1 MRKIEHSPVWAA
13 GVQNAVNYYVDL
25 MSLAA
30 VSIEAD
36 SPFISP
42 EKFRPVRDFHGK
54 DNNHYPMHPHYLEVG
69 LIGIAEEAEASAKKH
84 DGEERLLLNA
94 VAETYRATAA
104 YMARFA
110 DEAEKVIEGAETD
123 GDRQRIELI
132 AKTCRALSVRAPET
146 FFEAAQLFL
155 FCWRIRSHKGMAT
168 IGRLDQYLIDF
179 YRRDVSAGI
188 LTDDKALELLVAL
201 WKRINTYGSGD
212 TLTNIMLGGVDAD
225 GNDVTNELSCLMIRA
240 SLITKSTDPQIN
252 CRVHKNT
259 PPEFFELMTELQL
272 LGHGQASLYNDEV
285 VIPGLL
291 KYGYSLKDARN
302 YSNDGCSEI
311 IIDAASTIDFFQM
324 EAVKTMELTIFE
336 GRENPTDNVP
346 VGHYW
351 SKNIKPR
358 TLTSKVFL
366 GYSAKSISDITSYE
380 DFYAAYL
387 AQYRFQLMGRIDEK
401 NASIINSDRNQIPS
415 LFLLGSFPCFL
426 QSGVD
431 IHYAW
436 GISNMHQIFIGSI
449 PTVGDCLAAIKKV
462 VFEDK
467 ACTLLELRE
476 AMRADFVG
484 YEDLRARLLAAPK
497 FGNDDDYVDTIVS
510 RLSSDIID
518 MIDEYNANAEIKHL
532 PCHYNFLFNDY
543 AKTVGATPDG
553 RRRGDPI
560 SEHFTPTPGRA
571 KKGPTA
577 VLRSV
582 VKTDIQRGA
591 GASTVHLSLSRDT
604 LVGEDGGKAIMA
616 AIMRAAI
623 GMGIQLLNVA
633 VYDADALRKAQENP
647 EGHEDIIVRVWGYSA
662 RFVDL
667 SRDMQDHVIARIIK
681 EGQ

>member
-1 MRKIEHSPVWAA
+1 MKKIKHTSVWAA
-13 GVQNAVNYYVDL
+13 GVKNAAGYYVDL
-25 MSLAA
+25 MASAP
-30 VSIEAD
+30 VTIEAD

-69 LIGIAEEAEASAKKH
+69 LLGIAKEAEESAKKH
-84 DGEERLLLNA
+84 DGEEKLLLDA
-94 VAETYRATAA
+94 VTETYRATAS

-110 DEAEKVIEGAETD
+110 DAADAALDKAESDSERERLT
-123 GDRQRIELI
+123 LI
-132 AKTCRALSVRAPET
+132 AKTCRALSERAPRT

-179 YRRDVSAGI
+179 YRRDIESGE
-188 LTDDKALELLVAL
+188 LTEDKALELLVAL

-212 TLTNIMLGGVDAD
+212 TLTNIMLGGVDKD
-225 GNDVTNELSCLMIRA
+225 GNDVTNELSCLMIKA

-252 CRVHKNT
+252 CRIHKNT
-259 PPEFFELMTELQL
+259 PKEFFDLMVELQT

-285 VIPGLL
+285 VIDGLI

-311 IIDAASTIDFFQM
+311 VIDAASTIDFFQM
-324 EAVKTMELTIFE
+324 EAVKIVELTIFE
-336 GRENPTDNVP
+336 GKENPIETVP

-351 SKNIKPR
+351 SNKSKPR
-358 TLTSKVFL
+358 ALSTGTFL
-366 GYSAKSISDITSYE
+366 GYSAKALSEIESYE
-380 DFYAAYL
+380 EFYAAYL
-387 AQYRFQLMGRIDEK
+387 SQYRFQLMGKIEEQNKKIRD
-401 NASIINSDRNQIPS
+401 ADSSQIPS
-415 LFLLGSFPCFL
+415 LFLIGSFPCFL
-426 QSGVD
+426 ESGQD
-431 IHYAW
+431 IHYSL
-436 GISNMHQIFIGSI
+436 GISNMHQIFVGSI
-449 PTVGDCLAAIKKV
+449 PTVGDCLAAVKKV

-467 ACTLLELRE
+467 ACTLTELRE

-497 FGNDDDYVDTIVS
+497 FGNDDAEADMIVS
-510 RLSSDIID
+510 RLSTDIMD
-518 MIDEYNANAEIKHL
+518 MIDEYNASAEIKHL
-532 PCHYNFLFNDY
+532 PCHYNYLFNDY
-543 AKTVGATPDG
+543 AKIIGATPDG

-560 SEHFTPTPGRA
+560 SEHFSPTPGRA

-577 VLRSV
+577 VLSSA
-582 VKTDIQRGA
+582 VKTDLRRGA

-616 AIMRAAI
+616 SIMRAAI
-623 GMGIQLLNVA
+623 EMGIQLLNVA
-633 VYDADALRKAQENP
+633 VYDAAALREAQENP

-667 SRDMQDHVIARIIK
+667 SRDMQDHVIARIVK